1 MKRIISRLGDC
12 SIRTR
17 LMLACCAMALVTGV
31 VGGFAVWALSR
42 VNDAFQVL
50 ATRNAP
56 AVDYLLQTDRNM
68 QQVLVAER
76 SLMFMSVSTPG
87 AQEQMKVLAGKIAEA
102 LDHWNKYKAVSI
114 GSEEKN
120 RWTPFEAAFGE
131 WQAACREVVKT
142 LSLDTP
148 ESRRDAIDLSMGD
161 GTAKFES
168 ARKILVELST
178 LRTTQTHNY
187 ATSEEARALAW
198 RRWMLIAGGSA
209 VGLALFLSFSLA
221 RYITGPLGRTVT
233 LLQDV
238 AQGEGDLTKRLDVG
252 RQDEI
257 GEMARWFN
265 IFVEKIRGIVTSIGQ
280 HAQVL
285 AASSTELT
293 MSATEMSATGEQTA
307 IEAQKAAVIAEEV
320 VGHVRTATGA
330 AKEMNDCILQ
340 IAKQTAD
347 SVTIAGQAVS
357 IVCETNVTIE
367 HLGNSSAEIGN
378 VLKVINSIAKQTN
391 LLALNA
397 TIEAAR
403 AGEAGKGFAVVAHEV
418 KELAKQTAVA
428 TQDIGR
434 KISAIQKDSKDA
446 VGAIR
451 HIGDVISQIS
461 EITSTIAGAAEE
473 QRATSG
479 EMTRSLTNAH
489 VESAKVARLI
499 SDKVMTRTRQTADG
513 LTAVLQTSEELAQ
526 MATEM
531 KNLVGQFKYDDLE
544 RRAASSGLQRDRA
557 DAVGPHPPRSSA
569 SFRAVPA
576 AEELL

>member
-1 MKRIISRLGDC
+1 MQRIISRLSDC

-31 VGGFAVWALSR
+31 VGGFAVWALAR

-87 AQEQMKVLAGKIAEA
+87 AQEQMKVLGSKIAEA
-102 LDHWNKYKAVSI
+102 LDYWNKYKAISI
-114 GSEEKN
+114 GSAEEN

-131 WQAACREVVKT
+131 WQAASREVVKT

-161 GTAKFES
+161 GTAKFET

-178 LRTTQTHNY
+178 LRTTQTHNH
-187 ATSEEARALAW
+187 ATSAEARALAW
-198 RRWMLIAGGSA
+198 RQWMLIAVVSA
-209 VGLALFLSFSLA
+209 AGLALFLSFSLA

-233 LLQDV
+233 LLQI
-238 AQGEGDLTKRLDVG
+238 AQGEGDLTKRLDVR

-285 AASSTELT
+285 AASSTKLT
-293 MSATEMSATGEQTA
+293 VGATEMSKSGEQTA
-307 IEAQKAAVIAEEV
+307 IEAQEAAGSAEEV
-320 VGHVRTATGA
+320 VGHIRTVTAA

-347 SVTIAGQAVS
+347 SVMIAGQAVS
-357 IVCETNVTIE
+357 IVSETNVTIE

-403 AGEAGKGFAVVAHEV
+403 AGEAGKGFAVVANEV

-434 KISAIQKDSKDA
+434 KISAIQTDSKDA
-446 VGAIR
+446 VGAIQ
-451 HIGDVISQIS
+451 HIGDVINQIS
-461 EITSTIAGAAEE
+461 EITNTIAGAAEE

-479 EMTRSLTNAH
+479 EMTRSLNNAH

-513 LTAVLQTSEELAQ
+513 LTAVLQTFEELAQ

-531 KNLVGQFKYDDLE
+531 KNLVGQFKYDDSE
-544 RRAASSGLQRDRA
+544 RPAASSGLQRDRA
-557 DAVGPHPPRSSA
+557 DAVGPHPPGSSA

-576 AEELL
+576 AEELC

>member
-1 MKRIISRLGDC
+1 MQRIISRLSDC

-31 VGGFAVWALSR
+31 VGGFAVWALAR

-87 AQEQMKVLAGKIAEA
+87 AQEQMKVLGSKIAEA
-102 LDHWNKYKAVSI
+102 LDYWNKYKAISI
-114 GSEEKN
+114 GSAEEN

-131 WQAACREVVKT
+131 WQAASREVVKT

-161 GTAKFES
+161 GTAKFET

-178 LRTTQTHNY
+178 LRTTQTHNH
-187 ATSEEARALAW
+187 ATSAEARALAW
-198 RRWMLIAGGSA
+198 RQWMLIAVVSA
-209 VGLALFLSFSLA
+209 AGLALFLSFSLA

-233 LLQDV
+233 LLQI
-238 AQGEGDLTKRLDVG
+238 AQGEGDLTKRLDVR

-285 AASSTELT
+285 AASSTKLT
-293 MSATEMSATGEQTA
+293 VGATEMSKSGEQTA
-307 IEAQKAAVIAEEV
+307 IEAQEAAGSAEEV
-320 VGHVRTATGA
+320 VGHIRTVTAA

-347 SVTIAGQAVS
+347 SVMIAGQAVS
-357 IVCETNVTIE
+357 IVSETNVTIE

-403 AGEAGKGFAVVAHEV
+403 AGEAGKGFAVVANEV

-434 KISAIQKDSKDA
+434 KISAIQTDSKDA
-446 VGAIR
+446 VGAIQ
-451 HIGDVISQIS
+451 HIGDVINQIS
-461 EITSTIAGAAEE
+461 EITNTIAGAAEE

-479 EMTRSLTNAH
+479 EMTRSLNNAH

-531 KNLVGQFKYDDLE
+531 KNLVGQFKYDDSE
-544 RRAASSGLQRDRA
+544 RPAASSGLQRDRA
-557 DAVGPHPPRSSA
+557 DAVGPHPPGSSA

-576 AEELL
+576 AEELC

>member
-1 MKRIISRLGDC
+1 
-12 SIRTR
+12 
-17 LMLACCAMALVTGV
+17 
-31 VGGFAVWALSR
+31 
-42 VNDAFQVL
+42 
-50 ATRNAP
+50 
-56 AVDYLLQTDRNM
+56 
-68 QQVLVAER
+68 
-76 SLMFMSVSTPG
+76 
-87 AQEQMKVLAGKIAEA
+87 
-102 LDHWNKYKAVSI
+102 
-114 GSEEKN
+114 
-120 RWTPFEAAFGE
+120 
-131 WQAACREVVKT
+131 VKT

-148 ESRRDAIDLSMGD
+148 ESRRDAIDLSMAD
-161 GTAKFES
+161 GTAKFEA

-178 LRTTQTHNY
+178 LRTTETHNH
-187 ATSEEARALAW
+187 ATTAEARALAW
-198 RRWMLIAGGSA
+198 RRWMLIAGVSA

-221 RYITGPLGRTVT
+221 RYITGPLGRTVK
-233 LLQDV
+233 LLQI
-238 AQGEGDLTKRLDVG
+238 AQREGDLTKRLDVR

-293 MSATEMSATGEQTA
+293 MSATEMSKAGEQTA
-307 IEAQKAAVIAEEV
+307 IEAQEAAGITEEV
-320 VGHVRTATGA
+320 VGHIRTVTAA

-357 IVCETNVTIE
+357 IVSETNVTIE

-403 AGEAGKGFAVVAHEV
+403 AGEAGKGFAVVANEV
-418 KELAKQTAVA
+418 KELAKQTALA

-434 KISAIQKDSKDA
+434 KITAIQTDSKDA

-451 HIGDVISQIS
+451 HIGDVIHQIS
-461 EITSTIAGAAEE
+461 EITNTIAGAAEE

-479 EMTRSLTNAH
+479 EMTRSLNNAH

-526 MATEM
+526 MATEL

-544 RRAASSGLQRDRA
+544 RSVASSGLQRDRA
-557 DAVGPHPPRSSA
+557 DAVWPHPPRSSA

-576 AEELL
+576 VEE

>member
-1 MKRIISRLGDC
+1 MKRIVSRLSDC

-31 VGGFAVWALSR
+31 VGGFAMWALAR

-87 AQEQMKVLAGKIAEA
+87 AQEQMKVLAGKLAEA

-114 GSEEKN
+114 GSAEQN

-131 WQAACREVVKT
+131 WQAASREVVKT

-148 ESRRDAIDLSMGD
+148 ESRRDAIDLSMAD
-161 GTAKFES
+161 GTAKFEA

-178 LRTTQTHNY
+178 LRTTETHNH
-187 ATSEEARALAW
+187 ATTEEARALAW
-198 RRWMLIAGGSA
+198 RRWMLIAGISA

-221 RYITGPLGRTVT
+221 RYITGPLGRIVT
-233 LLQDV
+233 LLQI

-293 MSATEMSATGEQTA
+293 MSATEMRETGEQTA
-307 IEAQKAAVIAEEV
+307 IEAQEAAGIAEEV

-357 IVCETNVTIE
+357 IVSETNVTIE

-403 AGEAGKGFAVVAHEV
+403 AGEAGKGFAVVANEV

-434 KISAIQKDSKDA
+434 KISAIQTDSKDA
-446 VGAIR
+446 VGAIQ
-451 HIGDVISQIS
+451 HIGDVINQIS

-479 EMTRSLTNAH
+479 EMTRSLNNAH

-499 SDKVMTRTRQTADG
+499 SDKVMSRTRQTADG

-526 MATEM
+526 MATEL
-531 KNLVGQFKYDDLE
+531 KNLVGQFKYDNLE
-544 RRAASSGLQRDRA
+544 RPVANSGLQRDRA